1 MVLLR
6 TRLYRLLYFSLPSSA
21 VSCSTV
27 GSSRGCIVL
36 LFICPNLSG
45 CLDHFSEGF
54 LICQQFGCFGN
65 NLFPIG
71 IRFRVC
77 LFAVCLRL
85 LPDLRSFLFCLFLH
99 ITTDCILLAAYPFDV
114 LKILLRCG
122 FCCLKD
128 TIERQSSFC
137 QGTSVVNR
145 NFAIPE
151 LCFCLL

>member
-1 MVLLR
+1 MTALF
-6 TRLYRLLYFSLPSSA
+6 YFSSVPTSPAAWIISQ
-21 VSCSTV
+21 
-27 GSSRGCIVL
+27 
-36 LFICPNLSG
+36 
-45 CLDHFSEGF
+45 GF

-77 LFAVCLRL
+77 FFAVCLRL

-114 LKILLRCG
+114 LQILLRRSL
-122 FCCLKD
+122 CCLKD
-128 TIERQSSFC
+128 AVEGQGSFS
-137 QGTSVVNR
+137 QRTGLINR

-151 LCFCLL
+151 LYFCLL